1 MIVIKQGKW
10 GTEADKSRLN
20 QRDGARCVEYDLLT
34 LAHILSGPFH
44 PGGFFRTDASPPPP
58 TLLRP
63 DTSLFRQPQPSKLVF
78 YLPTPVGLGLGP
90 IQYSLGLHSPQ
101 KKEDEPSTM
110 SSYQPASTPQ
120 PSSKE
125 DEDDEDSIDVTNE
138 EPPVE
143 PALYPPPPHET
154 VYETS
159 ARLLFMAVKWAK
171 NLPSFASL
179 PFRDQVILLEE
190 CWSELFLLNA
200 VQWCLP
206 LESSPLFNVSDHLSG
221 LPNGKA
227 SQIAAE
233 VRTLNDTLLRFRT
246 VGVDPAEFACL
257 KAIVLFRAETRGL
270 KDPLQV
276 ENLQDQAQVMLCQHT
291 RGRHPGQSPRFGR
304 LLLML
309 PLLRTV
315 PTHRVEFIF
324 FQRTIGN
331 TPMEKVLCDMY
342 KN

>member
-1 MIVIKQGKW
+1 MALEQ
-10 GTEADKSRLN
+10 D
-20 QRDGARCVEYDLLT
+20 AR
-34 LAHILSGPFH
+34 
-44 PGGFFRTDASPPPP
+44 DAS
-58 TLLRP
+58 R
-63 DTSLFRQPQPSKLVF
+63 DMADQGEHKSWQYIYQDPSATKEEYGGNRWSGTVVRASRS
-78 YLPTPVGLGLGP
+78 PV
-90 IQYSLGLHSPQ
+90 QQAAKVKSLGLSCVVCGDTSSGKHYGILACNGCSGFFKRSVRRKLIYRCQ
-101 KKEDEPSTM
+101 AGTGRCVVDKAHRNQCQACRLKKCLSMGMNKDAVQNERQPRNTATIRPEHCILLHLTRLSTRL
-110 SSYQPASTPQ
+110 QPASSSW
-120 PSSKE
+120 PSSGPRTFLH
-125 DEDDEDSIDVTNE
+125 S
-138 EPPVE
+138 PP
-143 PALYPPPPHET
+143 YP
-154 VYETS
+154 S
-159 ARLLFMAVKWAK
+159 GIR
-171 NLPSFASL
+171 
-179 PFRDQVILLEE
+179 ILLEE

-324 FQRTIGN
+324 
-331 TPMEKVLCDMY
+331 
-342 KN
+342 